1 MDTRALVF
9 VLALGG
15 SAGVGAALTVRDA
28 LPASPVV
35 RGLSIGERFLPDG
48 ASPAAWLEARRDALR
63 ARVVRL
69 RHDDVE
75 LISTLGE
82 VGVAIDV
89 GETLAAAQRV
99 GHEGP
104 WARRLREARRARR
117 GGIDV
122 PLVWAVDEARARA
135 LLERLAPQVY
145 RMPADARLDLA
156 NRRKIPEQAGREL
169 DIDASLAA
177 LRAGDHDDEELIE
190 LPVRYIAPAV
200 GVDDLV
206 SVDVSRVVAA
216 YETKFKRHGK
226 EAGRAVN
233 IKAAAS
239 KIDGTIVAPGETFSF
254 NAHVGPR
261 TRKNGFT
268 IAPEILGDETVPG
281 YGGGT
286 CQVSSTLYAAS
297 LFGALDTPD
306 RQSHS
311 RPSAYIPM
319 GLDAMVTYPESDLK
333 VRNTL
338 PFPVMIHA
346 YLPEPTVLR
355 VEILGGDPVAEVDHR
370 ISAEH
375 TDDFI
380 RRIYVKSELSE
391 GKVKR
396 HQKGSCG
403 YDVRSHVTLR
413 YKDGRADERRYT
425 SEYKPAPEVFWV
437 APDYDRSALPELSEH
452 AKAVEELQE
461 GETPSAEGQAPS
473 AEGQGDGPAVG
484 QGDGFSM

>member
-1 MDTRALVF
+1 MDTRALVL

-15 SAGVGAALTVRDA
+15 SAGVGAAVGVRHV

-35 RGLSIGERFLPDG
+35 RGLSVGERFLPDG
-48 ASPAAWLEARRDALR
+48 AAPAAWLAARRDALR
-63 ARVVRL
+63 ERVVRL

-75 LISTLGE
+75 LTATLGE
-82 VGVAIDV
+82 VGVEVDV
-89 GETLAAAQRV
+89 DETLAAARRV

-104 WARRLREARRARR
+104 WARRLREARGARR
-117 GGIDV
+117 GEIDV
-122 PLVWAVDEARARA
+122 PLAWAVDEPRARA
-135 LLERLAPQVY
+135 FLERLAPQIY
-145 RMPADARLDLA
+145 RAPVDARLDLA
-156 NRRKIPEQAGREL
+156 NRRKIPEQAGRAL
-169 DIDASLAA
+169 DVEASIAA
-177 LRAGDHDDEELIE
+177 LRAGEHGDEELVE
-190 LPVRYIAPAV
+190 LAVRQILPQVVVA
-200 GVDDLV
+200 DLV
-206 SVDVSRVVAA
+206 SVDVTRVVAA
-216 YETKFKRHGK
+216 YETKFKQHGK
-226 EAGRAVN
+226 EAGRARN
-233 IKAAAS
+233 IRNAAS
-239 KIDGTIVAPGETFSF
+239 KIDGTILAPGDTFSF

-261 TRKNGFT
+261 TAKNGFT

-333 VRNTL
+333 IKNTL
-338 PFPVMIHA
+338 PFPIMIHA

-355 VEILGGDPVAEVDHR
+355 VEILGGDPVAEVQHHV
-370 ISAEH
+370 SAEH

-380 RRIYVKSELSE
+380 RRIYVKSELAE

-403 YDVRSHVTLR
+403 YDVRSFVTVR
-413 YKDGRADERRYT
+413 YKDGRASERSYS
-425 SEYKPAPEVFWV
+425 SEYRPAPEVFWV
-437 APDYDRSALPELSEH
+437 APDYDPQALPALSEH
-452 AKAVEELQE
+452 AKAVEELRE
-461 GETPSAEGQAPS
+461 GESPAEAP
-473 AEGQGDGPAVG
+473 AAAGQGGAY
-484 QGDGFSM
+484 SM

>member
-1 MDTRALVF
+1 MDTRALAL
-9 VLALGG
+9 VLALGS
-15 SAGVGAALTVRDA
+15 SAGVGAALAVRDA

-35 RGLSIGERFLPDG
+35 RGLSIGERFVPDG
-48 ASPAAWLEARRDALR
+48 AAPEAWLEARRDALR
-63 ARVVRL
+63 GRLVRL
-69 RHDDVE
+69 RHDDVD
-75 LISTLGE
+75 LTATLGE
-82 VGVAIDV
+82 AGVEVDV
-89 GETLAAAQRV
+89 GETLAGARRV

-117 GGIDV
+117 GEIDV

-135 LLERLAPQVY
+135 FLERLAPQVF
-145 RMPADARLDLA
+145 RIPVDARLDLA

-169 DIDASLAA
+169 DVDASLAA
-177 LRAGDHDDEELIE
+177 LRAGDHEDEELIE
-190 LPVRYIAPAV
+190 LAVRYTTPKIT
-200 GVDDLV
+200 VDDLV
-206 SVDVSRVVAA
+206 SVDVSRIVAA

-233 IKAAAS
+233 IKTAAS
-239 KIDGTIVAPGETFSF
+239 KIDGTILAPGETFSF

-286 CQVSSTLYAAS
+286 CQVSSTLFAAS
-297 LFGALDTPD
+297 LFGALDTLD

-333 VRNTL
+333 IKNTL
-338 PFPVMIHA
+338 PFPIMIHA
-346 YLPEPTVLR
+346 YLPTPTVLR

-391 GKVKR
+391 GEVKR

-403 YDVRSHVTLR
+403 YDVRSYVTVR
-413 YKDGRADERRYT
+413 YKDGRASERSYT

-437 APDYDRSALPELSEH
+437 APGYDPSALPEVPEH

-461 GETPSAEGQAPS
+461 GETPAGEAPAAETPP
-473 AEGQGDGPAVG
+473 AEA

>member
-1 MDTRALVF
+1 MDTRALVL

-15 SAGVGAALTVRDA
+15 SAGVGAAMAVREA

-35 RGLSIGERFLPDG
+35 RGLSVGERFLPDG
-48 ASPAAWLEARRDALR
+48 AAPAAWLTARRDALR
-63 ARVVRL
+63 GRVVRL

-75 LISTLGE
+75 ITATLGE
-82 VGVAIDV
+82 AGVEVAVD
-89 GETLAAAQRV
+89 ETLAAAQLV

-104 WARRLREARRARR
+104 WMRRLREARRARR
-117 GGIDV
+117 GEIDV
-122 PLVWAVDEARARA
+122 PLVWAVDEQKARAFF
-135 LLERLAPQVY
+135 ERLAPQVY
-145 RMPADARLDLA
+145 RTPVDARLDLA
-156 NRRKIPEQAGREL
+156 NRRKIPEQAGRAL
-169 DIDASLAA
+169 DVDASIAA
-177 LRAGDHDDEELIE
+177 LRAGEHGDEELIE
-190 LPVRYIAPAV
+190 LAVRQILPEVEVA
-200 GVDDLV
+200 DLV
-206 SVDVSRVVAA
+206 SVDVTKVVAA
-216 YETKFKRHGK
+216 YETKFKHQGK
-226 EAGRAVN
+226 EAGRARN
-233 IKAAAS
+233 IRNAAS
-239 KIDGTIVAPGETFSF
+239 KIDGTILAPGDTFSF

-261 TRKNGFT
+261 TAKNGFT

-333 VRNTL
+333 IRNTL
-338 PFPVMIHA
+338 PFPIMIHA

-355 VEILGGDPVAEVDHR
+355 VEILGGDPVAEVQHHV
-370 ISAEH
+370 SAEH

-380 RRIYVKSELSE
+380 RRIYVKSDLAE

-403 YDVRSHVTLR
+403 YDVRSYVTVR
-413 YKDGRADERRYT
+413 YKDGRAAERSYS
-425 SEYKPAPEVFWV
+425 SEYRPAPEVFWV
-437 APDYDRSALPELSEH
+437 APDYDPQALPALSEH
-452 AKAVEELQE
+452 AKAVEELRE
-461 GETPSAEGQAPS
+461 GESPAVAPA
-473 AEGQGDGPAVG
+473 AEGQGSTY
-484 QGDGFSM
+484 SM

>member
-1 MDTRALVF
+1 MDTRALAL

-15 SAGVGAALTVRDA
+15 SAGVGAAVAVHDA

-35 RGLSIGERFLPDG
+35 RGLSIGERFVPDG

-63 ARVVRL
+63 ARLIRF

-75 LISTLGE
+75 LTATLGE
-82 VGVAIDV
+82 AGVEIDV
-89 GETLAAAQRV
+89 DATLAEAQRV
-99 GHEGP
+99 GHEGS

-117 GGIDV
+117 GQIDV
-122 PLVWAVDEARARA
+122 PLVWSVDEDRARA
-135 LLERLAPQVY
+135 LLERLAPRVY
-145 RMPADARLDLA
+145 RIPRDARLDLA

-169 DIDASLAA
+169 DVEASLKA
-177 LRAGDHDDEELIE
+177 LRAAAHDGCEEEERVE
-190 LPVRYIAPAV
+190 LAVRSIAPAV
-200 GVDDLV
+200 VVDDLV
-206 SVDVSRVVAA
+206 NVDVSRVVAA
-216 YETKFKRHGK
+216 YETKFKRHGN
-226 EAGRAVN
+226 EAGRARN
-233 IKAAAS
+233 IKNAAA
-239 KIDGTIVAPGETFSF
+239 KIDGTILAPGEIFSF
-254 NAHVGPR
+254 NAQVGPR

-286 CQVSSTLYAAS
+286 CQVSSTLFAAS
-297 LFGALDTPD
+297 VFGALETPD

-333 VRNTL
+333 IRNTL
-338 PFPVMIHA
+338 PFPIMIRA
-346 YLPEPTVLR
+346 YLPSPTVLR
-355 VEILGGDPVAEVDHR
+355 VELLGGDPVAEVVHQID
-370 ISAEH
+370 AEH

-391 GKVKR
+391 GKVRR

-403 YDVRSHVTLR
+403 YDVRSYVKIR
-413 YKDGRADERRYT
+413 YKDGRVDQRTYT
-425 SEYKPAPEVFWV
+425 SEYRPAPEVFWV
-437 APDYDRSALPELSEH
+437 APDYDPSSLPALSEH
-452 AKAVEELQE
+452 TKAVEELQE
-461 GETPSAEGQAPS
+461 GELPAGAPAAAPAEA
-473 AEGQGDGPAVG
+473 

>member
-1 MDTRALVF
+1 MDTRALVL

-15 SAGVGAALTVRDA
+15 SAGVGAALAVRDA

-35 RGLSIGERFLPDG
+35 HGLSIGERFVPDG
-48 ASPAAWLEARRDALR
+48 ASPAAWIEARRDALR
-63 ARVVRL
+63 VREIRL

-75 LISTLGE
+75 LTATLGE
-82 VGVAIDV
+82 AGVEVDV

-104 WARRLREARRARR
+104 WARRIREARRARR
-117 GGIDV
+117 GAIDV
-122 PLVWAVDEARARA
+122 PLVWAVDEDKARA
-135 LLERLAPQVY
+135 LLERLAPEVY
-145 RMPADARLDLA
+145 RAPRDARLDLA

-169 DIDASLAA
+169 DVDASLKA
-177 LRAGDHDDEELIE
+177 LRAGAHESYEEEERIE
-190 LPVRYIAPAV
+190 LAVRTIAPAV
-200 GVDDLV
+200 VVDDLV
-206 SVDVSRVVAA
+206 SVDVTRVVAA

-233 IKAAAS
+233 IKNAAS
-239 KIDGTIVAPGETFSF
+239 RIDGTILAPGETFSF

-286 CQVSSTLYAAS
+286 CQVSSTLFAAS
-297 LFGALDTPD
+297 LFGALETPD

-333 VRNTL
+333 IRNTL
-338 PFPVMIHA
+338 PFPIMIHA
-346 YLPEPTVLR
+346 YLPSPTVLR
-355 VEILGGDPVAEVDHR
+355 VEILGGDPVAEVVHQVD
-370 ISAEH
+370 AEH

-391 GKVKR
+391 GKVRR

-403 YDVRSHVTLR
+403 YDVRSYVKVR
-413 YKDGRADERRYT
+413 YRDGRVGERSYT

-437 APDYDRSALPELSEH
+437 APDYDPSALPELPEH
-452 AKAVEELQE
+452 ARAVEELQE
-461 GETPSAEGQAPS
+461 GEVPAEAQAPP
-473 AEGQGDGPAVG
+473 AEA